1 MELADLTKYE
11 SKTESYLITPHILI
25 QHLQPLHIVTTCWMK
40 TLTQTLLMSYHH
52 ILILLYNPNT
62 TVLQM
67 TMWVQ
72 IIYNQ
77 LYFIKVPTIMVI
89 HISKIT
95 IICSHMRHLKKI
107 RSSYFGD
114 TIPTTTTPQSS
125 TLPPPEKEYI
135 CFQIEVECAYSSK
148 CGKSRALIKVLK
160 WIFDIDSFDKQFIF
174 IKGLLQSKQPK
185 NTWFPLGLTNH

>member
-1 MELADLTKYE
+1 MNTYLLKTSRGYTKLQGNVRIISSTMQWLKKKFSQQMKDVLEKFWWHLTHQFLLKILAQENL
-11 SKTESYLITPHILI
+11 SVNSH
-25 QHLQPLHIVTTCWMK
+25 
-40 TLTQTLLMSYHH
+40 
-52 ILILLYNPNT
+52 
-62 TVLQM
+62 
-67 TMWVQ
+67 
-72 IIYNQ
+72 
-77 LYFIKVPTIMVI
+77 
-89 HISKIT
+89 
-95 IICSHMRHLKKI
+95 HMRHLKKI